1 IISFLLVY
9 LCIGRASDEFS
20 VPALLRRRR
29 ASGSTIV
36 AASPANAI
44 SLRLLQV
51 HLAMAHLM
59 MGWAQLA
66 APEAAW
72 WSGEGVWLA
81 AMRTDMSLVNLD
93 FLTNHPRVV
102 AAWSHLMTLYLVAFP
117 VFVWVRWTRPLVLAV
132 GVAVWGAF
140 ALASGWVLF
149 CLAMLAGLIAFL
161 ERPAA

>member
-1 IISFLLVY
+1 
-9 LCIGRASDEFS
+9 
-20 VPALLRRRR
+20 
-29 ASGSTIV
+29 
-36 AASPANAI
+36 
-44 SLRLLQV
+44 
-51 HLAMAHLM
+51 
-59 MGWAQLA
+59 
-66 APEAAW
+66 
-72 WSGEGVWLA
+72 
-81 AMRTDMSLVNLD
+81 MSLVNLD